1 MTSPLDTVVF
11 GIARVPHDRIDV
23 TAGSEVVCIFVN
35 GRELAE
41 AVEQGSRAHRSG
53 RDAASLFGPPPAA
66 WVLPPSRHWLGE
78 PDPGL
83 AKDGWSVLYTCSCGD
98 WECGA
103 LLTRI
108 EADER
113 VVTWSGFLTP
123 YELDLLAEDPGTA
136 PEALGGAR
144 RELGPFRFDREAYE
158 TALRAPALV
167 PWPYDR
173 DGAAG

>member
-1 MTSPLDTVVF
+1 VAF

-23 TAGSEVVCIFVN
+23 TAGTEVVCIFVN

-66 WVLPPSRHWLGE
+66 WV
-78 PDPGL
+78 
-83 AKDGWSVLYTCSCGD
+83 
-98 WECGA
+98 
-103 LLTRI
+103 
-108 EADER
+108 
-113 VVTWSGFLTP
+113 P
-123 YELDLLAEDPGTA
+123 YELDLLAEDPGAA

-158 TALRAPALV
+158 TALRAPAVL
-167 PWPYDR
+167 PWPYAR